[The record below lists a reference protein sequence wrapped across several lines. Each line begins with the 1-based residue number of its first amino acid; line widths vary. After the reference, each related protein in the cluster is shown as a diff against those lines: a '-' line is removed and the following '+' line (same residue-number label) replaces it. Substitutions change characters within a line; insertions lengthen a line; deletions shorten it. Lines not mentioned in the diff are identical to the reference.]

1 MEINETWGFIPASY
15 MARIRNALEELSN
28 NEETRRKAL
37 LERLQRVCE
46 GQQGRLNAKV
56 RQELIDLGLFTE
68 GPEGTFRPKNE
79 IVSSIIL
86 MLT

>member
-37 LERLQRVCE
+37 LKRLQRVCE
-46 GQQGRLNAKV
+46 GQPGRLNAKV

>member
-68 GPEGTFRPKNE
+68 GPEGTFRPKNK

-86 MLT
+86 MTT